1 MLFRPRTF
9 EPRLAYTPHGFSQRN
24 TVGGAAPRSGG
35 GGGRRGPG
43 GRCPA
48 GPAAG
53 EQLLRHFLEYT
64 LYSQSNLNL
73 LYIPTCAP
81 PIPHPVRAA
90 QRRRGRSSSLGVIRL
105 VCMLAPWHTT
115 PLLPLPRSPPPHRVG
130 SPPQLGR
137 LLSDGAALVRLSR
150 SPSGVSFPLPPR
162 VSVGDRH
169 TQIAGCGMSSR
180 HRLCPGHAHLDDCDS
195 A

>member
-1 MLFRPRTF
+1 MSCVGCCHILIHKLLCPARTCVESESIPYRYMLFRPRTF

-24 TVGGAAPRSGG
+24 SRGRRSALGG
-35 GGGRRGPG
+35 GGGPPGGAAALRGP
-43 GRCPA
+43 
-48 GPAAG
+48 AG

-73 LYIPTCAP
+73 LYIPTFAP

-137 LLSDGAALVRLSR
+137 GSCLTAQRLFGCRAARQAFL
-150 SPSGVSFPLPPR
+150 SPSLLA
-162 VSVGDRH
+162 SV
-169 TQIAGCGMSSR
+169 
-180 HRLCPGHAHLDDCDS
+180 
-195 A
+195 